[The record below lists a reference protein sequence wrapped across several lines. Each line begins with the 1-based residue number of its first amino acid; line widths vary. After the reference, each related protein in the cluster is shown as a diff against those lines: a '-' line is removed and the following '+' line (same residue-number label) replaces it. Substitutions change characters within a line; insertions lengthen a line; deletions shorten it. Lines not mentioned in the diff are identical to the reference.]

1 MREAGAMAGSRGGA
15 RAGVT
20 GAAGDALAA
29 AAHPANP
36 FLTRLCR
43 LSDLPDGGARGFD
56 PFGRGRDTVFAVR
69 QGGAVRVWADRC
81 PHHGTPMP
89 WRKDAYLN
97 AAGDRIVCAAHGA
110 LFEIHSGL
118 CVQGPCLGDRLR
130 PVPFTLTEAGELLLT
145 APPSPAPQP
154 HDMTPGDPT

>member
-1 MREAGAMAGSRGGA
+1 MREAGSTAG
-15 RAGVT
+15 RAGR
-20 GAAGDALAA
+20 AGPAA
-29 AAHPANP
+29 ARTDNSVP
-36 FLTRLCR
+36 TRLCQ
-43 LSDLPDGGARGFD
+43 LADLPDGGARGFD
-56 PFGRGRDTVFAVR
+56 PLARGRDTVFAVR

-110 LFEIHSGL
+110 LFEVDSGL
-118 CVQGPCLGDRLR
+118 CVQGPCLGDHLR
-130 PVPFTLTEAGELLLT
+130 PMPFTLTEAGELLLT
-145 APPSPAPQP
+145 TPPSPIP